1 MRIGS
6 KTRTAL
12 TAGLI
17 TLSLAGCGGDF
28 LKQDPTVDQ
37 FYTLDSEKLMLCRG
51 LTRECRDLI
60 PIASAQHLA
69 PKIERA
75 YGTDLKGPNYPLN
88 LTRMMIN
95 PPDGSYKASP
105 VDENGRYIRLPINEQ
120 TDLVWDVLQEAHDS
134 IYED

>member
-1 MRIGS
+1 MRNGS
-6 KTRTAL
+6 MTRTAL

-17 TLSLAGCGGDF
+17 SLALAGCGGDF

-37 FYTLDSEKLMLCRG
+37 FYTLDSEKLQLCQG
-51 LTRECRDLI
+51 LTNSCMDLI
-60 PIASAQHLA
+60 PIASTQHLV

-75 YGTDLKGPNYPLN
+75 YGADLTGPNYPLN
-88 LTRMMIN
+88 LARMLIN

-105 VDENGRYIRLPINEQ
+105 VDENGRYTRLPINEQ
-120 TDLVWDVLQEAHDS
+120 TDTVWDVLKEAHES